1 MLNLTTVIAW
11 VIDIRNNSNMATREQ
26 IEKEILKKAKN
37 DGLEVDWKELALQLL
52 EWQSNLYS
60 CNAANIIRRCLHKPN
75 DSK

>member
-1 MLNLTTVIAW
+1 
-11 VIDIRNNSNMATREQ
+11 MATREQ
-26 IEKEILKKAKN
+26 IEKEIIKKAKN

-60 CNAANIIRRCLHKPN
+60 VNAPNIIRRCLHKPD